1 MHNSCMKHNNIENL
15 MLDKVDISILSAL
28 QENALITHQQIGEKI
43 HLSSSQISRRIQRMQ
58 SEGVIAKY
66 VTLLKPESLGL
77 SVRAFTYVSLTRH
90 GGDEGSIFE
99 KDIADF
105 PEVLECHSVTGDS
118 DYLLQIVA
126 PNLQVLSESVFKRL
140 THLNGVNNIRSS
152 IVLQTIKSTTSLPL
166 TDL

>member
-1 MHNSCMKHNNIENL
+1 MKYKNNENS

-28 QENALITHQQIGEKI
+28 QENALITHQQLGEKI

-90 GGDEGSIFE
+90 GGDEGSVFE

-105 PEVLECHSVTGDS
+105 SEVLECHSVTGDS

-140 THLNGVNNIRSS
+140 TRLTGVNNIRSS

-166 TDL
+166 SDI

>member
-1 MHNSCMKHNNIENL
+1 MHNSCMKYNNNENL

-28 QENALITHQQIGEKI
+28 QENALITHQQLGEKI

-90 GGDEGSIFE
+90 GGDEGSVFE

-105 PEVLECHSVTGDS
+105 SEVLECHSVTGDS

-140 THLNGVNNIRSS
+140 TRLTGVNNIRSS

-166 TDL
+166 SDI

>member
-1 MHNSCMKHNNIENL
+1 MKHNNNENL

-28 QENALITHQQIGEKI
+28 QENALITHQQLGEKI

-105 PEVLECHSVTGDS
+105 SEVLECHSVTGDS

-140 THLNGVNNIRSS
+140 TRLTGVNNIRSS

-166 TDL
+166 SDI

>member
-1 MHNSCMKHNNIENL
+1 MHNSCMKYNNNENL

-28 QENALITHQQIGEKI
+28 QENALITHQQLGEKI

-58 SEGVIAKY
+58 SKGVIAKY

-90 GGDEGSIFE
+90 GGNEGSIFE

-105 PEVLECHSVTGDS
+105 SEVLECHSVTGDS

-140 THLNGVNNIRSS
+140 TRLTGVNNIRSS

-166 TDL
+166 SDI

>member
-1 MHNSCMKHNNIENL
+1 
-15 MLDKVDISILSAL
+15 MLDKIDISILSAL
-28 QENALITHQQIGEKI
+28 QENALITHQQLGEKI

-58 SEGVIAKY
+58 SDGVIDKY

-77 SVRAFTYVSLTRH
+77 NVRAFTYVSLTRH
-90 GGDEGSIFE
+90 GGDEGAAFE
-99 KDIADF
+99 KNIANF
-105 PEVLECHSVTGDS
+105 SEVLECHSVTGDS

-140 THLNGVNNIRSS
+140 TRLAGVNNIRSS

-166 TDL
+166 THL

>member
-1 MHNSCMKHNNIENL
+1 MHNSCMKYNNNENL

-28 QENALITHQQIGEKI
+28 QENALITHQQLGEKI

-90 GGDEGSIFE
+90 GGNEGSIFE

-105 PEVLECHSVTGDS
+105 SEVLECHSVTGDS

-140 THLNGVNNIRSS
+140 TRLTGVNNIRSS

-166 TDL
+166 SDI

>member
-1 MHNSCMKHNNIENL
+1 MSTGL
-15 MLDKVDISILSAL
+15 
-28 QENALITHQQIGEKI
+28 GEC
-43 HLSSSQISRRIQRMQ
+43 H
-58 SEGVIAKY
+58 IAKY

-90 GGDEGSIFE
+90 GGDEGSTFE
-99 KDIADF
+99 KHIADF
-105 PEVLECHSVTGDS
+105 SEVLECYSVTGDS

-140 THLNGVNNIRSS
+140 TRLSGVNNIRSS

-166 TDL
+166 IQL

>member
-1 MHNSCMKHNNIENL
+1 
-15 MLDKVDISILSAL
+15 MLDKLDISILSAL
-28 QENALITHQQIGEKI
+28 QENALITHQQLGEKI

-90 GGDEGSIFE
+90 GGNEGSIFE

-105 PEVLECHSVTGDS
+105 SEVLECHSVTGDS
-118 DYLLQIVA
+118 DYLLKIVA
-126 PNLQVLSESVFKRL
+126 TNLQVLSESDFKRL
-140 THLNGVNNIRSS
+140 TRLNGVNNIRSS